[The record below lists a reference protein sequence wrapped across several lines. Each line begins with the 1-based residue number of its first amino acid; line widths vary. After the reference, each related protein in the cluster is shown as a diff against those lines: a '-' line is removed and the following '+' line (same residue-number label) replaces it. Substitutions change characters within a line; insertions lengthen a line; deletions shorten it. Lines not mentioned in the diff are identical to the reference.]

1 MTAPYWLIKTH
12 CISMKNVHV
21 LSSCRSIPFVKPI
34 NYEVIVEKCGHYDII
49 KVNGWRCG
57 NVNKTDEFE
66 FGIS

>member
-1 MTAPYWLIKTH
+1 
-12 CISMKNVHV
+12 MKNVRV
-21 LSSCRSIPFVKPI
+21 LSSGRSIPFVKPI

>member
-1 MTAPYWLIKTH
+1 MTKRSKIY
-12 CISMKNVHV
+12 MKNVRV
-21 LSSCRSIPFVKPI
+21 LSSGRSIPFVKPI